1 MEDIIVKI
9 ILSIGIAV
17 VSWLAER
24 VISLLNSKIKNEKA
38 RKYLTDISIIVSDSV
53 KSTYQEYV
61 ETLKNSGTFTEEAQ
75 KKALEMSKEKI
86 KSELTDSMKDYIV
99 KNKSDFE
106 TWLETAIHSELYNL
120 KNK

>member
-1 MEDIIVKI
+1 MEDYTIRIIAFVGM
-9 ILSIGIAV
+9 ILI
-17 VSWLAER
+17 SWLTER
-24 VISLLNSKIKNEKA
+24 IIHFINTKIKSDKA

-61 ETLKNSGTFTEEAQ
+61 ETLKNNGTFTEEAQ

-99 KNKSDFE
+99 KNKGDFE
-106 TWLETAIHSELYNL
+106 VWLETAIHSELYNL

>member
-1 MEDIIVKI
+1 MEEYIIN
-9 ILSIGIAV
+9 ILRTVGILLI
-17 VSWLAER
+17 SWLAER

-38 RKYLTDISIIVSDSV
+38 RKYLTDISAIVSDSV

-61 ETLKNSGTFTEEAQ
+61 ETLKNSGTFSEEAQ

-106 TWLETAIHSELYNL
+106 VWLETAIHSELYNL

>member
-1 MEDIIVKI
+1 MKDYIIRI
-9 ILSIGIAV
+9 IAV
-17 VSWLAER
+17 LGFLVLSWLTER
-24 VISLLNSKIKNEKA
+24 VISLLNNKIKNEKA

-61 ETLKNSGTFTEEAQ
+61 ETLKNNGTFTEEAQ

-99 KNKSDFE
+99 RNKSDFE
-106 TWLETAIHSELYNL
+106 MWMETAIHSELYNL